1 MTQVEHMLSSFI
13 ARKKVVVT
21 DPSRQELAKAFWD
34 KDGLI
39 WVDLEDPTE
48 FESEIMI
55 ELFNFHPLAI
65 EDCLM
70 DHSEPKLDDYDEH
83 LFLVTHE
90 MAETADEELKTIELD
105 LFVSKS
111 YVVTFHKAPLP
122 SITQLRDQ
130 IRRENGSTVLE
141 GTDTLVHAILDRL
154 VDHYLPI
161 LTEHERR
168 IDEIEERLFAAR
180 ADDFLRRILKIQK
193 DVLFLKRMMSPQ
205 RETISHLSRS
215 ARSFVRP
222 KNLIYF
228 RDIYDHLFRYHQM
241 AEELHGMV
249 NGILQIHFSHVS
261 HRLNQVIKTMTVI
274 ATLALPM
281 IVVSGIYG
289 MNFAHMPELEWRYG
303 YFFVIGLM
311 VLISVSLLSWMKMKK
326 WL

>member
-1 MTQVEHMLSSFI
+1 MLSSFV
-13 ARKKVVVT
+13 AQKKAVVL
-21 DPSRQELAKAFWD
+21 DPSRQELAKALWD
-34 KDGLI
+34 KDALI
-39 WVDLEDPTE
+39 WVDLEDPSE
-48 FESEIMI
+48 FESEILI

-65 EDCLM
+65 EDCLN
-70 DHSEPKLDDYDEH
+70 DHSEPKLDDYEEH
-83 LFLVTHE
+83 LFLVVH
-90 MAETADEELKTIELD
+90 AIGKANGEELKPIELD
-105 LFVSKS
+105 LFVSKQ

-122 SITQLRDQ
+122 NITEVRDE
-130 IRRENGSTVLE
+130 IRRKKGAAFLE

-154 VDHYLPI
+154 VDRYLPV

-168 IDEIEERLFAAR
+168 IDEIEERLFGGTGE
-180 ADDFLRRILKIQK
+180 DFLRRILKIQK
-193 DVLFLKRMMSPQ
+193 DILFLKRIMSPQ
-205 RETISHLSRS
+205 QETMSHLSRS

-241 AEELHGMV
+241 TEELLGMV
-249 NGILQIHFSHVS
+249 NSILQVHFSHLS
-261 HRLNQVIKTMTVI
+261 HRLNDVMKTMTVI

-303 YFFVIGLM
+303 YYVVIGLM
-311 VLISVSLLSWMKMKK
+311 IVISVSLLAWMKMRK